1 MEKQIEVIY
10 NNVYIIFYKGRE
22 YSMWEDF
29 KEFAFQGNVIDL
41 AVAVVIG
48 GAFGQIVNSLVEN
61 IIMPSVGALLSG
73 ISFEG
78 LSYTVGNAEI
88 TYGVFIQS
96 VFDFFVIAISI
107 FLFVRL
113 LMKFRRKQEEEEVE
127 EVETQEQLLTEIRDL
142 LKEQNSR

>member
-1 MEKQIEVIY
+1 
-10 NNVYIIFYKGRE
+10 
-22 YSMWEDF
+22 MWEDF
-29 KEFAFQGNVIDL
+29 KEFAFQGNVVDL

-61 IIMPSVGALLSG
+61 IIMPSVGALLAG
-73 ISFEG
+73 VSFEG
-78 LSYTVGNAEI
+78 LSYTVGDAEI

>member
-1 MEKQIEVIY
+1 
-10 NNVYIIFYKGRE
+10 
-22 YSMWEDF
+22 
-29 KEFAFQGNVIDL
+29 
-41 AVAVVIG
+41 
-48 GAFGQIVNSLVEN
+48 
-61 IIMPSVGALLSG
+61 MPSVGALLSG

-142 LKEQNSR
+142 LKEQNSDRKSTRLNSSHVA